1 MKPLFSFIIIDFFLP
16 LELYPQSRHYAFN
29 SKLAFPNTWDSFI
42 QTFDYG
48 GSLQDVDAVWC
59 LTHTPMTDEER
70 LDIIVS
76 ISTITDTLYLKP
88 IYPVDNTSFFRDYV
102 YETLTHNTS
111 EVLVRLNNHS
121 REENINFWTFMFSG
135 IESNCWAGLM
145 KKKTEALFNKIGAY
159 NNENLYRYLD
169 AIQEGYKL
177 AISYHE
183 KVSSL
188 RQM

>member
-1 MKPLFSFIIIDFFLP
+1 M
-16 LELYPQSRHYAFN
+16 
-29 SKLAFPNTWDSFI
+29 
-42 QTFDYG
+42 
-48 GSLQDVDAVWC
+48 
-59 LTHTPMTDEER
+59 
-70 LDIIVS
+70 
-76 ISTITDTLYLKP
+76 
-88 IYPVDNTSFFRDYV
+88 
-102 YETLTHNTS
+102 
-111 EVLVRLNNHS
+111 RLNNHS

-183 KVSSL
+183 KVSPL
-188 RQM
+188 RRM